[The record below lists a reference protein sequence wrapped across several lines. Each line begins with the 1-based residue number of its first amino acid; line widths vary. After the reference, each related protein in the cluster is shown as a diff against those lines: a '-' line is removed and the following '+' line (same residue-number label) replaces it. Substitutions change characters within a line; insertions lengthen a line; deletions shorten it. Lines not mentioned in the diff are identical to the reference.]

1 LFWGFVAYTK
11 FEIDVTGGLELE
23 FGGIHCG
30 FGGVIA
36 TAPTSFEQC
45 HTFSS

>member
-1 LFWGFVAYTK
+1 LTLS
-11 FEIDVTGGLELE
+11 ERLEL
-23 FGGIHCG
+23 GIGSIHCG
-30 FGGVIA
+30 FDGVIA